1 MTDDPHKTGDV
12 RQMRE
17 TSRPE
22 MQEMTPQMG
31 RPDTAEMSPQMGGS
45 DAPAMTAPE
54 MHEASG
60 SQMSA
65 SEMQQMGEGSSGN
78 GEQKKPSR

>member
-1 MTDDPHKTGDV
+1 MTDNPRNPGDV
-12 RQMRE
+12 PQMQE
-17 TSRPE
+17 TSSPE
-22 MQEMTPQMG
+22 TQEMTPQMAA
-31 RPDTAEMSPQMGGS
+31 PDTAEMSPQMGGP

-65 SEMQQMGEGSSGN
+65 SEMQQMGESSGGN